1 MHGVSQAST
10 GSALAVASASV
21 SSEVPSP
28 SSASAAIVQ
37 HGGDDPA
44 STAIVQHGG
53 DDPAEL
59 REPQFRSAASL
70 EPGARKRMRD
80 APSPVVGAVDALVRD
95 DGSTACR
102 FAVEELGVLVGG
114 CEHVQFRCLEKGC
127 AAPLAHLLTADA
139 CGTDAFMVHAALHA
153 TGSMTA
159 KQRQQA
165 HLRALGGTIHGIEL
179 ACCAFACTAR
189 DARRLR
195 HDDVRRLDA
204 WAASHLHD
212 AYVDA
217 LRGRADL
224 EPLVVLDAPTDAPT
238 DARGGGALPR
248 VAWRAP
254 STQLAA
260 DRCEYAAVHGA
271 LRFLHQSSRRLQLAS
286 PGRSTAT
293 HHSVSKLLGDLE
305 TPALHPSLTLPH
317 LITRIP
323 AQQQRL
329 SQTDGERRAALLAL
343 IGLPDDRLLPAR
355 WDFVQHEHVWVLLMH
370 ARCDLP
376 VHVDYSATGSTRR
389 PHPPAAPPA
398 RTPTPPPPHPLGCPV
413 GHSRP

>member
-1 MHGVSQAST
+1 
-10 GSALAVASASV
+10 
-21 SSEVPSP
+21 
-28 SSASAAIVQ
+28 
-37 HGGDDPA
+37 
-44 STAIVQHGG
+44 
-53 DDPAEL
+53 
-59 REPQFRSAASL
+59 
-70 EPGARKRMRD
+70 MRD

-217 LRGRADL
+217 LRGRTDL
-224 EPLVVLDAPTDAPT
+224 ESLVVLDAPTDAPT
-238 DARGGGALPR
+238 DARGGGRAAARCVAGAEHAARGRSMRVRRRARRAPLLAPVEPAPAAR
-248 VAWRAP
+248 VARAQHGHAP
-254 STQLAA
+254 LCLEAA
-260 DRCEYAAVHGA
+260 R
-271 LRFLHQSSRRLQLAS
+271 
-286 PGRSTAT
+286 
-293 HHSVSKLLGDLE
+293 
-305 TPALHPSLTLPH
+305 
-317 LITRIP
+317 
-323 AQQQRL
+323 
-329 SQTDGERRAALLAL
+329 
-343 IGLPDDRLLPAR
+343 
-355 WDFVQHEHVWVLLMH
+355 
-370 ARCDLP
+370 
-376 VHVDYSATGSTRR
+376 
-389 PHPPAAPPA
+389 
-398 RTPTPPPPHPLGCPV
+398 
-413 GHSRP
+413 

>member
-1 MHGVSQAST
+1 
-10 GSALAVASASV
+10 
-21 SSEVPSP
+21 
-28 SSASAAIVQ
+28 
-37 HGGDDPA
+37 
-44 STAIVQHGG
+44 
-53 DDPAEL
+53 
-59 REPQFRSAASL
+59 
-70 EPGARKRMRD
+70 MRTWMRF
-80 APSPVVGAVDALVRD
+80 VGAPTSSRWSC
-95 DGSTACR
+95 ST
-102 FAVEELGVLVGG
+102 
-114 CEHVQFRCLEKGC
+114 
-127 AAPLAHLLTADA
+127 
-139 CGTDAFMVHAALHA
+139 
-153 TGSMTA
+153 
-159 KQRQQA
+159 RQPTRQP
-165 HLRALGGTIHGIEL
+165 THG
-179 ACCAFACTAR
+179 A
-189 DARRLR
+189 
-195 HDDVRRLDA
+195 
-204 WAASHLHD
+204 
-212 AYVDA
+212 
-217 LRGRADL
+217 
-224 EPLVVLDAPTDAPT
+224 
-238 DARGGGALPR
+238 GGALPR

-389 PHPPAAPPA
+389 PHPPPAPPG

>member
-1 MHGVSQAST
+1 LRGGRRARSSRPIDAST
-10 GSALAVASASV
+10 
-21 SSEVPSP
+21 PP
-28 SSASAAIVQ
+28 
-37 HGGDDPA
+37 
-44 STAIVQHGG
+44 
-53 DDPAEL
+53 
-59 REPQFRSAASL
+59 
-70 EPGARKRMRD
+70 
-80 APSPVVGAVDALVRD
+80 
-95 DGSTACR
+95 
-102 FAVEELGVLVGG
+102 
-114 CEHVQFRCLEKGC
+114 
-127 AAPLAHLLTADA
+127 
-139 CGTDAFMVHAALHA
+139 
-153 TGSMTA
+153 
-159 KQRQQA
+159 
-165 HLRALGGTIHGIEL
+165 
-179 ACCAFACTAR
+179 
-189 DARRLR
+189 
-195 HDDVRRLDA
+195 
-204 WAASHLHD
+204 
-212 AYVDA
+212 
-217 LRGRADL
+217 
-224 EPLVVLDAPTDAPT
+224 
-238 DARGGGALPR
+238 GALPR

-305 TPALHPSLTLPH
+305 TPALHPSFTLPH

-389 PHPPAAPPA
+389 PHPPPAPPG
-398 RTPTPPPPHPLGCPV
+398 RTPTPFPLHPILWDVLSATPAPERV
-413 GHSRP
+413 ARVAQLSSTTHTAV